1 MAGVRNV
8 IFSKLSFSSRDL
20 CLGVISFLTKNVG
33 LILQYNAQTKPETIF
48 DMVAVCHWICIFLE
62 LKARVFIKFHRNRN
76 MRISRLRKR

>member
-48 DMVAVCHWICIFLE
+48 DMVAVCH
-62 LKARVFIKFHRNRN
+62 
-76 MRISRLRKR
+76 